1 MVYLGLDLGSKTCG
15 VSISDRTS
23 TIASSVEVIR
33 YKDNEDLL
41 LNLDAIVY
49 TRNVDAFV
57 LGNPLNLD
65 GSMSKR
71 SEITLEFKKLLDSR
85 YPTKSVFMQ
94 DERLSTVEA
103 ERMLISNETRRKNRK
118 KVIDKIAATIIL
130 QAFLDKRKNEK

>member
-57 LGNPLNLD
+57 L
-65 GSMSKR
+65 R
-71 SEITLEFKKLLDSR
+71 HC
-85 YPTKSVFMQ
+85 Q
-94 DERLSTVEA
+94 
-103 ERMLISNETRRKNRK
+103 
-118 KVIDKIAATIIL
+118 
-130 QAFLDKRKNEK
+130 QA